1 MPGWS
6 PEIANEFIALAT
18 AEARAFDQL
27 QLQGLVYVAHG
38 WRLALSGQ
46 PLTGDRPEAWD
57 FGPMYR
63 RLANALAGYGRE
75 EVTRAILESEA
86 FDDSANPVRNEPARS
101 DLDQSETDLI
111 SEIYQDYGDF
121 ESWQLSALTR
131 KGDTPWKQ
139 IFADGSGRF
148 RDIPHE
154 LIRAQFV
161 KLLRQS
167 EETREDR

>member
-1 MPGWS
+1 
-6 PEIANEFIALAT
+6 
-18 AEARAFDQL
+18 
-27 QLQGLVYVAHG
+27 
-38 WRLALSGQ
+38 
-46 PLTGDRPEAWD
+46 
-57 FGPMYR
+57 MYR
-63 RLANALAGYGRE
+63 SLANALAGYGRD